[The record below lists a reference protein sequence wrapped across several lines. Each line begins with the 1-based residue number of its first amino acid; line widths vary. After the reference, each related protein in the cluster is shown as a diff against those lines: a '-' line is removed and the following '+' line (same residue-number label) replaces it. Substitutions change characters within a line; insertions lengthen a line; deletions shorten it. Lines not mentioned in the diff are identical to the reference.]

1 MTTAPN
7 FDDEPQLSLW
17 IEWGQGDYT
26 ELSVSR
32 DECYDL
38 VDAAE
43 RGEWVT
49 LTVDAI
55 LDGTLTSTACHI
67 NTRLIR
73 QFHVE
78 EPNV

>member
-1 MTTAPN
+1 M
-7 FDDEPQLSLW
+7 
-17 IEWGQGDYT
+17 GQGDYT

-32 DECYDL
+32 DEYYDL
-38 VDAAE
+38 MEASV
-43 RGEWVT
+43 RGAWVE
-49 LTVDAI
+49 LTVDTI